1 MARQA
6 RAVRWEDWVHRWD
19 RQQTAYIPHREQRFE
34 TMAEIV
40 GALGRRPPRFIDLAC
55 GPGSLSDRLLAR
67 LPSARAVAVDFD
79 PVLLELGRR
88 TLRRFAHRITWVEAD
103 LRDPGWS
110 GRLPRGPYDAV
121 LSTTA
126 LHWLSPADLT
136 RVYRQLHALLRP
148 GGALLNGD
156 TMAFDA
162 NLPAFRRL
170 ARTINHARTRS
181 LRAHTDAE
189 DWETWWR
196 RLRTVPQLQAQFA
209 LRDERFPHAHHRD
222 REIQADFHAT
232 ALREAGFREVGIVWQ
247 DLDNRVLLGMA

>member
-1 MARQA
+1 
-6 RAVRWEDWVHRWD
+6 
-19 RQQTAYIPHREQRFE
+19 
-34 TMAEIV
+34 MAEVV
-40 GALGRRPPRFIDLAC
+40 GALGRRRPRFIDLAC
-55 GPGSLSDRLLAR
+55 GPGSLSHRLLAR
-67 LPSARAVAVDFD
+67 LPTATAVAVDFD

-88 TLRRFAHRITWVEAD
+88 TLARFARRITWLEAD
-103 LRDPGWS
+103 LRDTAWI

-136 RVYRQLHALLRP
+136 RVYRQLHTILRP

-156 TMAFDA
+156 TMGFDA

-170 ARTINHARTRS
+170 ARTINHERTRAM
-181 LRAHTDAE
+181 RIHTDAE

-196 RLRTVPQLQAQFA
+196 RLRAVPQLAPQFA
-209 LRDERFPHAHHRD
+209 IRDERFPHAHHRD
-222 REIQADFHAT
+222 REIVADFHAH

-247 DLDNRVLLGMA
+247 DLDNRVLLGVA